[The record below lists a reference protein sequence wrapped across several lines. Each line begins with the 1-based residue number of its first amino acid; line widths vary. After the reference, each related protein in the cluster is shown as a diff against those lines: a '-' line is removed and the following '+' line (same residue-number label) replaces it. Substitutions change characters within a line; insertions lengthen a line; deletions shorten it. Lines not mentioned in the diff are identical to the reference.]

1 MNKTQKIVQQAHLEE
16 EKRILRQLK
25 LVYGQAQ
32 DDCINKII
40 DLSRR
45 RDMENLQSV
54 IYQKQYQEVLKK
66 QLDGLL
72 DNLQGEEFTSISE
85 YLEKCYHNGYIG
97 TMYDIHSQGIPIIM
111 PINQEQVVQALRTDS
126 KLSKSLYDS
135 LGEDVNY
142 LKKSIR
148 AELSR
153 GTANGST
160 WNEMAEKIAK
170 GMNSPFKK
178 AYNRA
183 VVISRTEGHRIQ
195 QKSALDAQYAAKEK
209 GADIVKQWDAT
220 LDNRTRPHHRRL
232 DGQLRELEEPFELE
246 GMTAMAPGY
255 FGKPKEDCNCRCCL
269 LQRARWVLDEEE
281 LEELKKRATYFGLD
295 KTKNFEAFK
304 KKYMEVADNI
314 DMFDILDNSEYTNE
328 EKIYTPEKL
337 IRMSKQ
343 INSLL
348 NTLVQPRSK
357 WSGKTFIKDKKDLP
371 KAKGVKKATCDIWLR
386 EDVGIKTI
394 IHEHLHARSSSWEEK
409 HLKKAKGF
417 EEGACELLA
426 EEICKRYN
434 IPYKK
439 TYKKYVDPLKD
450 IRKMLSGYESDY
462 DFAIDLFNVDMHQRE
477 EWLNDLAKEEEL
489 IDSLK
494 IKALVRKIRRGNG
507 E

>member
-1 MNKTQKIVQQAHLEE
+1 MNKAQKIVQQSHLEE

-111 PINQEQVVQALRTDS
+111 PINQEQVVQALQTDS

-142 LKKSIR
+142 LKRSIR

-246 GMTAMAPGY
+246 GMTVMAPGY

-269 LQRARWVLDEEE
+269 LQRAGWALDEEE
-281 LEELKKRATYFGLD
+281 LEELKKRAAYFGLD
-295 KTKNFEAFK
+295 KTKDFEEFK
-304 KKYMEVADNI
+304 KKYMDSIESLYDS
-314 DMFDILDNSEYTNE
+314 DIMKSGAVSGARNPYSDAANKHAERY
-328 EKIYTPEKL
+328 YG
-337 IRMSKQ
+337 
-343 INSLL
+343 
-348 NTLVQPRSK
+348 LVRSM
-357 WSGKTFIKDKKDLP
+357 TTD
-371 KAKGVKKATCDIWLR
+371 VKKIAETTGYSEQEIQ
-386 EDVGIKTI
+386 GIKNYIFIDKHDLGDQGVRQFDPDYMMGESWRRLIEGKPEQHDLTL
-394 IHEHLHARSSSWEEK
+394 IHHEILEKKLMQDGMSQEKAHIKASAKYNYDKEAREFY
-409 HLKKAKGF
+409 G
-417 EEGACELLA
+417 
-426 EEICKRYN
+426 
-434 IPYKK
+434 
-439 TYKKYVDPLKD
+439 
-450 IRKMLSGYESDY
+450 
-462 DFAIDLFNVDMHQRE
+462 
-477 EWLNDLAKEEEL
+477 
-489 IDSLK
+489 K
-494 IKALVRKIRRGNG
+494 IKKFKK

>member
-85 YLEKCYHNGYIG
+85 YLEKCYHNGYMG
-97 TMYDIHSQGIPIIM
+97 AMYDIHSQGIPIIM

-220 LDNRTRPHHRRL
+220 LDNKTRPHHRRL

-269 LQRARWVLDEEE
+269 LQRARWALDEGE
-281 LEELKKRATYFGLD
+281 LDELKKRAAYFDLD
-295 KTKNFEAFK
+295 KTKDFEEFK
-304 KKYMEVADNI
+304 KKYMDSIESLYDS
-314 DMFDILDNSEYTNE
+314 DIMKSGAVSGARNPYSDAANKHAERY
-328 EKIYTPEKL
+328 YG
-337 IRMSKQ
+337 
-343 INSLL
+343 
-348 NTLVQPRSK
+348 LVRSM
-357 WSGKTFIKDKKDLP
+357 TTD
-371 KAKGVKKATCDIWLR
+371 VKKIAETTGYSEQEIQ
-386 EDVGIKTI
+386 GIKNYIFIDEHDLGDQGVRQFDPDYMMGESWRRLIEGKPEQHDLTL
-394 IHEHLHARSSSWEEK
+394 IHHEILEKKLMQDGMSQEKAHIKASAKYNYDKEAREFY
-409 HLKKAKGF
+409 G
-417 EEGACELLA
+417 
-426 EEICKRYN
+426 
-434 IPYKK
+434 
-439 TYKKYVDPLKD
+439 
-450 IRKMLSGYESDY
+450 
-462 DFAIDLFNVDMHQRE
+462 
-477 EWLNDLAKEEEL
+477 
-489 IDSLK
+489 K
-494 IKALVRKIRRGNG
+494 IKKFKKG
-507 E
+507 

>member
-1 MNKTQKIVQQAHLEE
+1 MSKLNKTQKIVQQAHLEE

-111 PINQEQVVQALRTDS
+111 PINQEQVVQALQTDS

-142 LKKSIR
+142 LKRSIR

-220 LDNRTRPHHRRL
+220 LDNKTRPHHRRL

-269 LQRARWVLDEEE
+269 LQRARWALDEEE
-281 LEELKKRATYFGLD
+281 LDELKKRATYFGLD
-295 KTKNFEAFK
+295 KTKDFEAFK
-304 KKYMEVADNI
+304 KKYMDSVESLYD
-314 DMFDILDNSEYTNE
+314 FDIMKSGAVSGARNPYSDAANKHAERY
-328 EKIYTPEKL
+328 YG
-337 IRMSKQ
+337 
-343 INSLL
+343 
-348 NTLVQPRSK
+348 LVRSM
-357 WSGKTFIKDKKDLP
+357 TTD
-371 KAKGVKKATCDIWLR
+371 VKKIAETTGYSEQEIQ
-386 EDVGIKTI
+386 GIKNYIFIDEHDLGDQGVRQFDPDYMMGESWRRLIEGKPEQHDLTL
-394 IHEHLHARSSSWEEK
+394 IHHEILEKKLMQDGMSQEKAHIKASAKYNYDKEAREFY
-409 HLKKAKGF
+409 G
-417 EEGACELLA
+417 
-426 EEICKRYN
+426 
-434 IPYKK
+434 
-439 TYKKYVDPLKD
+439 
-450 IRKMLSGYESDY
+450 
-462 DFAIDLFNVDMHQRE
+462 
-477 EWLNDLAKEEEL
+477 
-489 IDSLK
+489 K
-494 IKALVRKIRRGNG
+494 IKKFKK

>member
-111 PINQEQVVQALRTDS
+111 PINQEQVVQALQTDS

-142 LKKSIR
+142 LKRSIR

-220 LDNRTRPHHRRL
+220 LDNKTRPHHRRL

-269 LQRARWVLDEEE
+269 LQRARWALDEEE
-281 LEELKKRATYFGLD
+281 LDELKKRATYFGLD
-295 KTKNFEAFK
+295 KTKDFEAFK
-304 KKYMEVADNI
+304 KKYMDSVESLYD
-314 DMFDILDNSEYTNE
+314 FDIMKSGAVSGARNPYSDAANKHAERY
-328 EKIYTPEKL
+328 YG
-337 IRMSKQ
+337 
-343 INSLL
+343 
-348 NTLVQPRSK
+348 LVRSM
-357 WSGKTFIKDKKDLP
+357 TTD
-371 KAKGVKKATCDIWLR
+371 VKKIAETTGYSEQEIQ
-386 EDVGIKTI
+386 GIKNYIFIDEHDLGDQGVRQFDPDYMMGESWRRLIEGKPEQHDLTL
-394 IHEHLHARSSSWEEK
+394 IHHEILEKKLMQDGMSQEKAHIKASAKYNYDKEAREFY
-409 HLKKAKGF
+409 G
-417 EEGACELLA
+417 
-426 EEICKRYN
+426 
-434 IPYKK
+434 
-439 TYKKYVDPLKD
+439 
-450 IRKMLSGYESDY
+450 
-462 DFAIDLFNVDMHQRE
+462 
-477 EWLNDLAKEEEL
+477 
-489 IDSLK
+489 K
-494 IKALVRKIRRGNG
+494 IKKFKK

>member
-66 QLDGLL
+66 QLDGLI

-126 KLSKSLYDS
+126 KLSKSLYAS

-246 GMTAMAPGY
+246 GMTAMAPGH

-269 LQRARWVLDEEE
+269 LQRARWALDEEE
-281 LEELKKRATYFGLD
+281 LDELKKRAAYFGLD
-295 KTKNFEAFK
+295 KTKDFEEFR
-304 KKYMEVADNI
+304 KKYMDSIESLYD
-314 DMFDILDNSEYTNE
+314 FDIMKSGAVSGARNPYSDAANKHAERY
-328 EKIYTPEKL
+328 YG
-337 IRMSKQ
+337 
-343 INSLL
+343 
-348 NTLVQPRSK
+348 LVRSM
-357 WSGKTFIKDKKDLP
+357 TTD
-371 KAKGVKKATCDIWLR
+371 VKKIAETTGYSEQEIQ
-386 EDVGIKTI
+386 GIKNYIFIDEHDLGDQGVRQFDPDYMMGESWRRLIEGKPEQHDLTL
-394 IHEHLHARSSSWEEK
+394 IHHEILEKKLMQDDMSQEKAHIKASAKYNYDKEAREFY
-409 HLKKAKGF
+409 G
-417 EEGACELLA
+417 
-426 EEICKRYN
+426 
-434 IPYKK
+434 
-439 TYKKYVDPLKD
+439 
-450 IRKMLSGYESDY
+450 
-462 DFAIDLFNVDMHQRE
+462 
-477 EWLNDLAKEEEL
+477 
-489 IDSLK
+489 K
-494 IKALVRKIRRGNG
+494 IKKFKK

>member
-1 MNKTQKIVQQAHLEE
+1 MNKTQKIVQQAHLKE

-111 PINQEQVVQALRTDS
+111 PINQEQVVQALQTDS

-142 LKKSIR
+142 LKRSIR

-220 LDNRTRPHHRRL
+220 LDNKTRPHHRRL

-269 LQRARWVLDEEE
+269 LQRARWALDEEE
-281 LEELKKRATYFGLD
+281 LDELKKRATYFGLD
-295 KTKNFEAFK
+295 KTKDFEAFK
-304 KKYMEVADNI
+304 KKYMDSVESLYD
-314 DMFDILDNSEYTNE
+314 FDIMKSGAVSGVRNPYSDAANKHAERY
-328 EKIYTPEKL
+328 YG
-337 IRMSKQ
+337 
-343 INSLL
+343 
-348 NTLVQPRSK
+348 LVRSM
-357 WSGKTFIKDKKDLP
+357 TTD
-371 KAKGVKKATCDIWLR
+371 VKKIAETTGYSEQEIQ
-386 EDVGIKTI
+386 GIKNYIFIDEHDLGDQGVRQFDPDYMMGESWRRLIEGKPEQHDLTL
-394 IHEHLHARSSSWEEK
+394 IHHEILEKKLMQDGMSQEKAHIKASAKYNYDKEAREFY
-409 HLKKAKGF
+409 G
-417 EEGACELLA
+417 
-426 EEICKRYN
+426 
-434 IPYKK
+434 
-439 TYKKYVDPLKD
+439 
-450 IRKMLSGYESDY
+450 
-462 DFAIDLFNVDMHQRE
+462 
-477 EWLNDLAKEEEL
+477 
-489 IDSLK
+489 K
-494 IKALVRKIRRGNG
+494 IKKFKK

>member
-111 PINQEQVVQALRTDS
+111 PINQEQVVQALQTDS

-142 LKKSIR
+142 LKRSIR

-246 GMTAMAPGY
+246 GMTVMAPGY

-269 LQRARWVLDEEE
+269 LQRARWALDEEE
-281 LEELKKRATYFGLD
+281 LDELKKRAAYFGLD
-295 KTKNFEAFK
+295 KTKDFEEFR
-304 KKYMEVADNI
+304 KKYMDSIESLYDS
-314 DMFDILDNSEYTNE
+314 DIMKSGAVSGARNPYSDAANKHAERY
-328 EKIYTPEKL
+328 YG
-337 IRMSKQ
+337 
-343 INSLL
+343 
-348 NTLVQPRSK
+348 LVRSM
-357 WSGKTFIKDKKDLP
+357 TTD
-371 KAKGVKKATCDIWLR
+371 VKKIAETTGYSEQEIQSIKNYIFIDEHDLGDQGVRQFDPDYMMGESWRRLIEGKPEQHDLTLIHHEILEKKLMQDGMSQDKAHIKASAKYNYDKEAR
-386 EDVGIKTI
+386 EFYG
-394 IHEHLHARSSSWEEK
+394 
-409 HLKKAKGF
+409 
-417 EEGACELLA
+417 
-426 EEICKRYN
+426 
-434 IPYKK
+434 
-439 TYKKYVDPLKD
+439 
-450 IRKMLSGYESDY
+450 
-462 DFAIDLFNVDMHQRE
+462 
-477 EWLNDLAKEEEL
+477 
-489 IDSLK
+489 K
-494 IKALVRKIRRGNG
+494 IKKFKK

>member
-246 GMTAMAPGY
+246 GMTVMAPGY

-269 LQRARWVLDEEE
+269 LQRARWALDEEE
-281 LEELKKRATYFGLD
+281 LDELKKRAAYFGLD
-295 KTKNFEAFK
+295 KTKDFEEFR
-304 KKYMEVADNI
+304 KKYMDSIESLYDS
-314 DMFDILDNSEYTNE
+314 DIMKSGAVSGARNPYSDAANKHAERY
-328 EKIYTPEKL
+328 YG
-337 IRMSKQ
+337 
-343 INSLL
+343 
-348 NTLVQPRSK
+348 LVRSM
-357 WSGKTFIKDKKDLP
+357 TTD
-371 KAKGVKKATCDIWLR
+371 VKKIAETTGYSEQEIQSIKNYIFIDEHDLGDQGVRQFDPDYMMGESWRRLIEGKPEQHDLTLIHHEILEKKLMQDGMSQDKAHIKASAKYNYDKEAR
-386 EDVGIKTI
+386 EFYG
-394 IHEHLHARSSSWEEK
+394 
-409 HLKKAKGF
+409 
-417 EEGACELLA
+417 
-426 EEICKRYN
+426 
-434 IPYKK
+434 
-439 TYKKYVDPLKD
+439 
-450 IRKMLSGYESDY
+450 
-462 DFAIDLFNVDMHQRE
+462 
-477 EWLNDLAKEEEL
+477 
-489 IDSLK
+489 K
-494 IKALVRKIRRGNG
+494 IKKFKK

>member
-1 MNKTQKIVQQAHLEE
+1 MNKAQKIVQQSHLEE

-111 PINQEQVVQALRTDS
+111 PINQEQVVQALQTDS

-142 LKKSIR
+142 LKRSIR

-220 LDNRTRPHHRRL
+220 LDNKTRPHHRRL

-269 LQRARWVLDEEE
+269 LQRARWALDEEE
-281 LEELKKRATYFGLD
+281 LNELKKRAAYFGLD
-295 KTKNFEAFK
+295 KTEDFEAFK
-304 KKYMEVADNI
+304 KKYMELPENAEEVEIITKEDLIKELSNKGIAVNI
-314 DMFDILDNSEYTNE
+314 DKAGRYEQEAVESIKHLNALVDEYNSTIVSYNVGEMYGTFTEMGYAYMLNGKSSVTVRPLGFKSNKATDALGLGE
-328 EKIYTPEKL
+328 KQPLGVTYHEFAHTLSQSREKIDTEFWKEV
-337 IRMSKQ
+337 RK
-343 INSLL
+343 
-348 NTLVQPRSK
+348 
-357 WSGKTFIKDKKDLP
+357 
-371 KAKGVKKATCDIWLR
+371 
-386 EDVGIKTI
+386 
-394 IHEHLHARSSSWEEK
+394 
-409 HLKKAKGF
+409 LKK
-417 EEGACELLA
+417 EYEGNRGNADWFDVK
-426 EEICKRYN
+426 I
-434 IPYKK
+434 
-439 TYKKYVDPLKD
+439 
-450 IRKMLSGYESDY
+450 SDY
-462 DFAIDLFNVDMHQRE
+462 ASKDVDEFIAESFTQAK
-477 EWLNDLAKEEEL
+477 LAKNPSVYSIRVL
-489 IDSLK
+489 GVIDK
-494 IKALVRKIRRGNG
+494 YFKK
-507 E
+507 

>member
-111 PINQEQVVQALRTDS
+111 PINQEQVVQALQTDS

-142 LKKSIR
+142 LKRSIR

-220 LDNRTRPHHRRL
+220 LDNKTRPHHRRL

-269 LQRARWVLDEEE
+269 LQRARWALDEEE
-281 LEELKKRATYFGLD
+281 LDELKKRATYFGLD
-295 KTKNFEAFK
+295 KTKDFEAFK
-304 KKYMEVADNI
+304 KKYMDSVESLYD
-314 DMFDILDNSEYTNE
+314 FDIMKSGAVSGARNPYSDAANKHAERY
-328 EKIYTPEKL
+328 YG
-337 IRMSKQ
+337 
-343 INSLL
+343 
-348 NTLVQPRSK
+348 LVRSM
-357 WSGKTFIKDKKDLP
+357 TTD
-371 KAKGVKKATCDIWLR
+371 VKKIAETTGYSEQEIQ
-386 EDVGIKTI
+386 GIKNYIFIDEHDLGDQGVRQFDPDYMMGESWRRLIEGKPEQHDLTL
-394 IHEHLHARSSSWEEK
+394 IHHEILEKKLMQDDMSQEKAHIKASAKYNYDKEAREFY
-409 HLKKAKGF
+409 G
-417 EEGACELLA
+417 
-426 EEICKRYN
+426 
-434 IPYKK
+434 
-439 TYKKYVDPLKD
+439 
-450 IRKMLSGYESDY
+450 
-462 DFAIDLFNVDMHQRE
+462 
-477 EWLNDLAKEEEL
+477 
-489 IDSLK
+489 K
-494 IKALVRKIRRGNG
+494 IKKFKK

>member
-1 MNKTQKIVQQAHLEE
+1 MNKAQKIVQQSHLEE

-111 PINQEQVVQALRTDS
+111 PINQEQVVQALQTDS

-142 LKKSIR
+142 LKRSIR

-220 LDNRTRPHHRRL
+220 LDNKTRPHHRRL

-246 GMTAMAPGY
+246 GMTAMVPGY

-269 LQRARWVLDEEE
+269 LQRARWALDEEE
-281 LEELKKRATYFGLD
+281 LEELKKRAAYFGLD
-295 KTKNFEAFK
+295 KTKDFEEFK
-304 KKYMEVADNI
+304 KKYMKAQAEYIAKPSGSGIIKSGTTKEVANVHTVGRI
-314 DMFDILDNSEYTNE
+314 DLEIYKCITDDIVTDEVVITNN
-328 EKIYTPEKL
+328 
-337 IRMSKQ
+337 Q
-343 INSLL
+343 I
-348 NTLVQPRSK
+348 QH
-357 WSGKTFIKDKKDLP
+357 IKDRHPNDYERF
-371 KAKGVKKATCDIWLR
+371 ASYFDEIVKMPDY
-386 EDVGIKTI
+386 I
-394 IHEHLHARSSSWEEK
+394 IEANKPNTALI
-409 HLKKAKGF
+409 LK
-417 EEGACELLA
+417 E
-426 EEICKRYN
+426 
-434 IPYKK
+434 
-439 TYKKYVDPLKD
+439 
-450 IRKMLSGYESDY
+450 IRKENEVFKTVLRLATSNDNPQYKNSIITFMK
-462 DFAIDLFNVDMHQRE
+462 IDEKEWSRLLRNKNVLYRRE
-477 EWLNDLAKEEEL
+477 
-489 IDSLK
+489 
-494 IKALVRKIRRGNG
+494 
-507 E
+507 

>member
-97 TMYDIHSQGIPIIM
+97 AMYDIHSQGIPIIM

-220 LDNRTRPHHRRL
+220 LDNKTRPHHRRL

-269 LQRARWVLDEEE
+269 LQRARWALDEGE
-281 LEELKKRATYFGLD
+281 LDELKKRAAYFDLD
-295 KTKNFEAFK
+295 KTKDFEEFK
-304 KKYMEVADNI
+304 KKYMDSIESLYDS
-314 DMFDILDNSEYTNE
+314 DIMKSGAVSGARNPYSDAANKHAERY
-328 EKIYTPEKL
+328 YG
-337 IRMSKQ
+337 
-343 INSLL
+343 
-348 NTLVQPRSK
+348 LVRSM
-357 WSGKTFIKDKKDLP
+357 TTD
-371 KAKGVKKATCDIWLR
+371 VKKIAETTGYSEQEIQ
-386 EDVGIKTI
+386 GIKNYIFIDEHDLGDQGVRQFDPDYMMGESWRRLIEGKPEQHDLTL
-394 IHEHLHARSSSWEEK
+394 IHHEILEKKLMQDGMSQEKAHIKASAKYNYDKEAREFY
-409 HLKKAKGF
+409 G
-417 EEGACELLA
+417 
-426 EEICKRYN
+426 
-434 IPYKK
+434 
-439 TYKKYVDPLKD
+439 
-450 IRKMLSGYESDY
+450 
-462 DFAIDLFNVDMHQRE
+462 
-477 EWLNDLAKEEEL
+477 
-489 IDSLK
+489 K
-494 IKALVRKIRRGNG
+494 IKKF
-507 E
+507 

>member
-1 MNKTQKIVQQAHLEE
+1 MNKTQKIVQQAHLKE

-85 YLEKCYHNGYIG
+85 YLGKCYHNGYIG

-111 PINQEQVVQALRTDS
+111 PINQEQVVQALQTDS

-142 LKKSIR
+142 LKRSIR

-220 LDNRTRPHHRRL
+220 LDNKTRPHHRRL

-269 LQRARWVLDEEE
+269 LQRARWALDEEE
-281 LEELKKRATYFGLD
+281 LDELKKRATYFGLD
-295 KTKNFEAFK
+295 KTKDFEAFK
-304 KKYMEVADNI
+304 KKYMDSVESLYD
-314 DMFDILDNSEYTNE
+314 FDIMKSGAVSGARNPYSDAANKHAERY
-328 EKIYTPEKL
+328 YG
-337 IRMSKQ
+337 
-343 INSLL
+343 
-348 NTLVQPRSK
+348 LVRSM
-357 WSGKTFIKDKKDLP
+357 TTD
-371 KAKGVKKATCDIWLR
+371 VKKIAETTGYSEQEIQ
-386 EDVGIKTI
+386 GIKNYIFIDEHDLGDQGVRQFDPDYMMGESWRRLIEGKPEQHDLTL
-394 IHEHLHARSSSWEEK
+394 IHHEILEKKLMQDGMSQEKAHIKASAKYNYDKEAREFY
-409 HLKKAKGF
+409 G
-417 EEGACELLA
+417 
-426 EEICKRYN
+426 
-434 IPYKK
+434 
-439 TYKKYVDPLKD
+439 
-450 IRKMLSGYESDY
+450 
-462 DFAIDLFNVDMHQRE
+462 
-477 EWLNDLAKEEEL
+477 
-489 IDSLK
+489 K
-494 IKALVRKIRRGNG
+494 IKKFKK

>member
-1 MNKTQKIVQQAHLEE
+1 MNKAQKIVQQSHLEE

-269 LQRARWVLDEEE
+269 LQRAGWALDEEE
-281 LEELKKRATYFGLD
+281 LEELKKRAAYFGLD
-295 KTKNFEAFK
+295 KTKDFEEFK
-304 KKYMEVADNI
+304 KKYMDSIESLYDS
-314 DMFDILDNSEYTNE
+314 DIMKSGAVSGARNPYSDAANKHAERY
-328 EKIYTPEKL
+328 YG
-337 IRMSKQ
+337 
-343 INSLL
+343 
-348 NTLVQPRSK
+348 LVRSM
-357 WSGKTFIKDKKDLP
+357 TTD
-371 KAKGVKKATCDIWLR
+371 VKKIAETTGYSEQEIQ
-386 EDVGIKTI
+386 GIKNYIFIDKHDLGDQGVRQFDPDYMMGESWRRLIEGKPEQHDLTL
-394 IHEHLHARSSSWEEK
+394 IHHEILEKKLMQDGMSQEKAHIKASAKYNYDKEAREFY
-409 HLKKAKGF
+409 G
-417 EEGACELLA
+417 
-426 EEICKRYN
+426 
-434 IPYKK
+434 
-439 TYKKYVDPLKD
+439 
-450 IRKMLSGYESDY
+450 
-462 DFAIDLFNVDMHQRE
+462 
-477 EWLNDLAKEEEL
+477 
-489 IDSLK
+489 K
-494 IKALVRKIRRGNG
+494 IKKFKK

>member
-111 PINQEQVVQALRTDS
+111 PINQEQVVQALQTDS

-142 LKKSIR
+142 LKRSIR

-220 LDNRTRPHHRRL
+220 LDNKTRPHHRRL

-269 LQRARWVLDEEE
+269 LQRARWALDEEE
-281 LEELKKRATYFGLD
+281 LDELKKRATYFGLD
-295 KTKNFEAFK
+295 KTKDFEAFK
-304 KKYMEVADNI
+304 KKYMDSVESLYD
-314 DMFDILDNSEYTNE
+314 FDIMKSGAVSGARNPYSDAANKHAERY
-328 EKIYTPEKL
+328 YG
-337 IRMSKQ
+337 
-343 INSLL
+343 
-348 NTLVQPRSK
+348 LVRSM
-357 WSGKTFIKDKKDLP
+357 TTD
-371 KAKGVKKATCDIWLR
+371 VKKIAETTGYSEQDIQ
-386 EDVGIKTI
+386 GIKNYIFIDEHDLGDQGVRQFDPDYMMGESWRRLIEGKPEQHDLTL
-394 IHEHLHARSSSWEEK
+394 IHHEILEKKLMQDGMSQEKAHIKASAKYNYDKEAREFY
-409 HLKKAKGF
+409 G
-417 EEGACELLA
+417 
-426 EEICKRYN
+426 
-434 IPYKK
+434 
-439 TYKKYVDPLKD
+439 
-450 IRKMLSGYESDY
+450 
-462 DFAIDLFNVDMHQRE
+462 
-477 EWLNDLAKEEEL
+477 
-489 IDSLK
+489 K
-494 IKALVRKIRRGNG
+494 IKKFKK

>member
-111 PINQEQVVQALRTDS
+111 PINQEQVVQALQTDS

-142 LKKSIR
+142 LKRSIR

-220 LDNRTRPHHRRL
+220 LDNKTRPHHRRL

-269 LQRARWVLDEEE
+269 LQRARWALDEEE
-281 LEELKKRATYFGLD
+281 LDELKKRATYFGLD
-295 KTKNFEAFK
+295 KTKDFEAFK
-304 KKYMEVADNI
+304 KKYMDSVESLYD
-314 DMFDILDNSEYTNE
+314 FDIM
-328 EKIYTPEKL
+328 K
-337 IRMSKQ
+337 
-343 INSLL
+343 
-348 NTLVQPRSK
+348 
-357 WSGKTFIKDKKDLP
+357 SG
-371 KAKGVKKATCDIWLR
+371 G
-386 EDVGIKTI
+386 
-394 IHEHLHARSSSWEEK
+394 
-409 HLKKAKGF
+409 
-417 EEGACELLA
+417 
-426 EEICKRYN
+426 CKRCE
-434 IPYKK
+434 K
-439 TYKKYVDPLKD
+439 
-450 IRKMLSGYESDY
+450 
-462 DFAIDLFNVDMHQRE
+462 
-477 EWLNDLAKEEEL
+477 
-489 IDSLK
+489 SL
-494 IKALVRKIRRGNG
+494 
-507 E
+507 

>member
-1 MNKTQKIVQQAHLEE
+1 LNKTQKIVQQAHLKE

-111 PINQEQVVQALRTDS
+111 PINQEQVVQALQTDS

-142 LKKSIR
+142 LKRSIR

-220 LDNRTRPHHRRL
+220 LDNKTRPHHRRL

-269 LQRARWVLDEEE
+269 LQRARWALDEEE
-281 LEELKKRATYFGLD
+281 LDELKKRATYFGLD
-295 KTKNFEAFK
+295 KTKDFEAFK
-304 KKYMEVADNI
+304 KKYMDSVESLYD
-314 DMFDILDNSEYTNE
+314 FDIMKSGAVSGARNPYSDAANKHAERY
-328 EKIYTPEKL
+328 YG
-337 IRMSKQ
+337 
-343 INSLL
+343 
-348 NTLVQPRSK
+348 LVRSM
-357 WSGKTFIKDKKDLP
+357 TTD
-371 KAKGVKKATCDIWLR
+371 VKKIAETTGYSEQEIQ
-386 EDVGIKTI
+386 GIKNYIFIDEHDLGDQGVRQFDPDYMMGESWRRLIEGKPEQHDLTL
-394 IHEHLHARSSSWEEK
+394 IHHEILEKKLMQDGMSQEKAHIKASAKYNYDKEAREFY
-409 HLKKAKGF
+409 G
-417 EEGACELLA
+417 
-426 EEICKRYN
+426 
-434 IPYKK
+434 
-439 TYKKYVDPLKD
+439 
-450 IRKMLSGYESDY
+450 
-462 DFAIDLFNVDMHQRE
+462 
-477 EWLNDLAKEEEL
+477 
-489 IDSLK
+489 K
-494 IKALVRKIRRGNG
+494 IKKFKK

>member
-1 MNKTQKIVQQAHLEE
+1 MNKTQKIVQQAHLKE

-111 PINQEQVVQALRTDS
+111 PINQEQVVQALQTDS

-142 LKKSIR
+142 LKRSIR

-220 LDNRTRPHHRRL
+220 LDNKTRPHHRRL

-269 LQRARWVLDEEE
+269 LQRARWALDEEE
-281 LEELKKRATYFGLD
+281 LDELKKRATYFGLD
-295 KTKNFEAFK
+295 KTKDFEAFK
-304 KKYMEVADNI
+304 KKYMDSVESLYD
-314 DMFDILDNSEYTNE
+314 FDIMKSGAVSGARNPYSDAANKHAERY
-328 EKIYTPEKL
+328 YG
-337 IRMSKQ
+337 
-343 INSLL
+343 
-348 NTLVQPRSK
+348 LVRSM
-357 WSGKTFIKDKKDLP
+357 TTD
-371 KAKGVKKATCDIWLR
+371 VKKIAETTGYSEQEIQ
-386 EDVGIKTI
+386 GIKNYIFIDEHDLGDQGVRQFDPDYMMGESWRRLIEGKPEQHDLTL
-394 IHEHLHARSSSWEEK
+394 IHHEILEKKLMQDGMSQEKAHIKASAKYNYDKEAREFY
-409 HLKKAKGF
+409 G
-417 EEGACELLA
+417 
-426 EEICKRYN
+426 
-434 IPYKK
+434 
-439 TYKKYVDPLKD
+439 
-450 IRKMLSGYESDY
+450 
-462 DFAIDLFNVDMHQRE
+462 
-477 EWLNDLAKEEEL
+477 
-489 IDSLK
+489 K
-494 IKALVRKIRRGNG
+494 IKKFKK

>member
-54 IYQKQYQEVLKK
+54 IYRKQYQEVLKK

-246 GMTAMAPGY
+246 GMTVMAPGY

-269 LQRARWVLDEEE
+269 LQRARWALDEEE
-281 LEELKKRATYFGLD
+281 LDELKKRAAYFGLD
-295 KTKNFEAFK
+295 KTKDFEEFR
-304 KKYMEVADNI
+304 KKYMDSIESLYDS
-314 DMFDILDNSEYTNE
+314 DIMKSGAVSGARNPYSDAANKHAERY
-328 EKIYTPEKL
+328 YG
-337 IRMSKQ
+337 
-343 INSLL
+343 
-348 NTLVQPRSK
+348 LVRSM
-357 WSGKTFIKDKKDLP
+357 TTD
-371 KAKGVKKATCDIWLR
+371 VKKIAETTGYSEQEIQSIKNYIFIDEHDLGDQGVRQFDPDYMMGESWRRLIEGKPEQHDLTLIHHEILEKKLMQDGMSQEKAHIKASAKYNYDKEAR
-386 EDVGIKTI
+386 EFYG
-394 IHEHLHARSSSWEEK
+394 
-409 HLKKAKGF
+409 
-417 EEGACELLA
+417 
-426 EEICKRYN
+426 
-434 IPYKK
+434 
-439 TYKKYVDPLKD
+439 
-450 IRKMLSGYESDY
+450 
-462 DFAIDLFNVDMHQRE
+462 
-477 EWLNDLAKEEEL
+477 
-489 IDSLK
+489 K
-494 IKALVRKIRRGNG
+494 IKKFKK

>member
-54 IYQKQYQEVLKK
+54 IYRKQYQEVLKK

-246 GMTAMAPGY
+246 GMTVMAPGY

-269 LQRARWVLDEEE
+269 LQRARWALDEEE
-281 LEELKKRATYFGLD
+281 LDELKKRAAYFDLD
-295 KTKNFEAFK
+295 KTKDFEEFR
-304 KKYMEVADNI
+304 KKYMDSIESLYDS
-314 DMFDILDNSEYTNE
+314 DIMKSGAVSGARNPYSDAANKHAERY
-328 EKIYTPEKL
+328 YG
-337 IRMSKQ
+337 
-343 INSLL
+343 
-348 NTLVQPRSK
+348 LVRSM
-357 WSGKTFIKDKKDLP
+357 TTD
-371 KAKGVKKATCDIWLR
+371 VKKIAETTGYSEQEIQSIKNYIFIDEHDLGDQGVRQFGPDYMMGESWRRLIEGKPEQHDLTLIHHEILEKKLMQDGMSQDKAHIKASAKYNYDKEAR
-386 EDVGIKTI
+386 EFYG
-394 IHEHLHARSSSWEEK
+394 
-409 HLKKAKGF
+409 
-417 EEGACELLA
+417 
-426 EEICKRYN
+426 
-434 IPYKK
+434 
-439 TYKKYVDPLKD
+439 
-450 IRKMLSGYESDY
+450 
-462 DFAIDLFNVDMHQRE
+462 
-477 EWLNDLAKEEEL
+477 
-489 IDSLK
+489 K
-494 IKALVRKIRRGNG
+494 IKKFKK

>member
-97 TMYDIHSQGIPIIM
+97 AMYDIHSQGIPIIM

-220 LDNRTRPHHRRL
+220 LDNKTRPHHRRL

-269 LQRARWVLDEEE
+269 LQRARWALDEGE
-281 LEELKKRATYFGLD
+281 LDELKKRAAYFDLD
-295 KTKNFEAFK
+295 KTKDFEEFK
-304 KKYMEVADNI
+304 KKYMDSIESLYDS
-314 DMFDILDNSEYTNE
+314 DIMKSGAVSGARNPYSDAANKHAERY
-328 EKIYTPEKL
+328 YG
-337 IRMSKQ
+337 
-343 INSLL
+343 
-348 NTLVQPRSK
+348 LVRSM
-357 WSGKTFIKDKKDLP
+357 TTD
-371 KAKGVKKATCDIWLR
+371 VKKIAETTGYSEQEIQ
-386 EDVGIKTI
+386 GIKNYIFIDEHDLGDQGVRQFDPDYMMGESWRRLIEGKPEQHDLTL
-394 IHEHLHARSSSWEEK
+394 IHHEILEKKLMQDGMSQEKAHIKASAKYNYDKEAREFY
-409 HLKKAKGF
+409 G
-417 EEGACELLA
+417 
-426 EEICKRYN
+426 
-434 IPYKK
+434 
-439 TYKKYVDPLKD
+439 
-450 IRKMLSGYESDY
+450 
-462 DFAIDLFNVDMHQRE
+462 
-477 EWLNDLAKEEEL
+477 
-489 IDSLK
+489 K
-494 IKALVRKIRRGNG
+494 IKKFKKG
-507 E
+507 

>member
-111 PINQEQVVQALRTDS
+111 PINQEQVVQALQTDS

-142 LKKSIR
+142 LKRSIR

-183 VVISRTEGHRIQ
+183 VVISRTEGHRTQ

-220 LDNRTRPHHRRL
+220 LDNKTRPHHRRL

-269 LQRARWVLDEEE
+269 LQRARWALDEEE
-281 LEELKKRATYFGLD
+281 LDELKKRATYFGLD
-295 KTKNFEAFK
+295 KTKDFEAFK
-304 KKYMEVADNI
+304 KKYMDSVESLYD
-314 DMFDILDNSEYTNE
+314 FDIMKSGAVSGARNPYSDAANKHAERY
-328 EKIYTPEKL
+328 YG
-337 IRMSKQ
+337 
-343 INSLL
+343 
-348 NTLVQPRSK
+348 LVRSM
-357 WSGKTFIKDKKDLP
+357 TTD
-371 KAKGVKKATCDIWLR
+371 VKKIAETTGYSEQDIQ
-386 EDVGIKTI
+386 GIKNYIFIDEHDLGDQGVRQFDPDYMMGESWRRLIEGKPEQHDLTL
-394 IHEHLHARSSSWEEK
+394 IHHEILEKKLMQDGMSQEKAHIKASAKYNYDKEAREFY
-409 HLKKAKGF
+409 G
-417 EEGACELLA
+417 
-426 EEICKRYN
+426 
-434 IPYKK
+434 
-439 TYKKYVDPLKD
+439 
-450 IRKMLSGYESDY
+450 
-462 DFAIDLFNVDMHQRE
+462 
-477 EWLNDLAKEEEL
+477 
-489 IDSLK
+489 K
-494 IKALVRKIRRGNG
+494 IKKFKK

>member
-153 GTANGST
+153 GTANGSI

-269 LQRARWVLDEEE
+269 LQRARWALDEEE
-281 LEELKKRATYFGLD
+281 LDELKKRAAYFGLD
-295 KTKNFEAFK
+295 KTKDFEEFK
-304 KKYMEVADNI
+304 KKYMDSIESLYDS
-314 DMFDILDNSEYTNE
+314 DIMKSGAVSGARNPYSDAANKHAERY
-328 EKIYTPEKL
+328 YG
-337 IRMSKQ
+337 
-343 INSLL
+343 
-348 NTLVQPRSK
+348 LVRSM
-357 WSGKTFIKDKKDLP
+357 TTD
-371 KAKGVKKATCDIWLR
+371 VKKIAETTGYSEQEIQSIKNYIFIDEHDLGDQGVRQFDPDYMMGESWRRLIEGKPEQHDLTLIHHEILEKKLMQDGMSQDKAHIKASAKYNYDKEAR
-386 EDVGIKTI
+386 EFYG
-394 IHEHLHARSSSWEEK
+394 
-409 HLKKAKGF
+409 
-417 EEGACELLA
+417 
-426 EEICKRYN
+426 
-434 IPYKK
+434 
-439 TYKKYVDPLKD
+439 
-450 IRKMLSGYESDY
+450 
-462 DFAIDLFNVDMHQRE
+462 
-477 EWLNDLAKEEEL
+477 
-489 IDSLK
+489 K
-494 IKALVRKIRRGNG
+494 IKKFKK

>member
-1 MNKTQKIVQQAHLEE
+1 MNKIQKIVQQAHLEE

-97 TMYDIHSQGIPIIM
+97 AMYDIHSQGIPIIM

-220 LDNRTRPHHRRL
+220 LDNKTRPHHRRL

-269 LQRARWVLDEEE
+269 LQRARWALDEGE
-281 LEELKKRATYFGLD
+281 LDELKKRAAYFDLD
-295 KTKNFEAFK
+295 KTKDFEEFK
-304 KKYMEVADNI
+304 KKYMDSIESLYDS
-314 DMFDILDNSEYTNE
+314 DIMKSGAVSGARNPYSDAANKHAERY
-328 EKIYTPEKL
+328 YG
-337 IRMSKQ
+337 
-343 INSLL
+343 
-348 NTLVQPRSK
+348 LVRSM
-357 WSGKTFIKDKKDLP
+357 TTD
-371 KAKGVKKATCDIWLR
+371 VKKIAETTGYSEQEIQ
-386 EDVGIKTI
+386 GIKNYIFIDEHDLGDQGVRQFDPDYMMGESWRRLIEGKPEQHDLTL
-394 IHEHLHARSSSWEEK
+394 IHHEILEKKLMQDGMSQEKAHIKASAKYNYDKEAREFY
-409 HLKKAKGF
+409 G
-417 EEGACELLA
+417 
-426 EEICKRYN
+426 
-434 IPYKK
+434 
-439 TYKKYVDPLKD
+439 
-450 IRKMLSGYESDY
+450 
-462 DFAIDLFNVDMHQRE
+462 
-477 EWLNDLAKEEEL
+477 
-489 IDSLK
+489 K
-494 IKALVRKIRRGNG
+494 IKKFKK

>member
-1 MNKTQKIVQQAHLEE
+1 MNKAQKIVQQSHLEE

-97 TMYDIHSQGIPIIM
+97 AMYDIHSQGIPIIM
-111 PINQEQVVQALRTDS
+111 PINQEQVVQALQTDS

-142 LKKSIR
+142 LKRSIR

-232 DGQLRELEEPFELE
+232 DGQLRELEELFELE

-269 LQRARWVLDEEE
+269 LQRARWALDEEE
-281 LEELKKRATYFGLD
+281 LDELKKRAAYFDLD
-295 KTKNFEAFK
+295 KTEDFEEFK
-304 KKYMEVADNI
+304 KKYMDSIESLYDS
-314 DMFDILDNSEYTNE
+314 DIMKSGAVSGARNPYSDAANKHAERY
-328 EKIYTPEKL
+328 YG
-337 IRMSKQ
+337 
-343 INSLL
+343 
-348 NTLVQPRSK
+348 LVRSM
-357 WSGKTFIKDKKDLP
+357 TTD
-371 KAKGVKKATCDIWLR
+371 VKKIAETTGYSEQEIQ
-386 EDVGIKTI
+386 GIKNYIFIDEHDLGDQGVRQFDPDYMMGESWRRLIEGKPEQHDLTL
-394 IHEHLHARSSSWEEK
+394 IHHEILEKKLMQDGMSQEKAHIKASAKYNYDKEAREFY
-409 HLKKAKGF
+409 G
-417 EEGACELLA
+417 
-426 EEICKRYN
+426 
-434 IPYKK
+434 
-439 TYKKYVDPLKD
+439 
-450 IRKMLSGYESDY
+450 
-462 DFAIDLFNVDMHQRE
+462 
-477 EWLNDLAKEEEL
+477 
-489 IDSLK
+489 K
-494 IKALVRKIRRGNG
+494 IKKFKK

>member
-111 PINQEQVVQALRTDS
+111 PINQEQVVQALQTDS

-142 LKKSIR
+142 LKRSIR

-220 LDNRTRPHHRRL
+220 LDNKTRPHHRRL

-269 LQRARWVLDEEE
+269 LQRARWALDEEE
-281 LEELKKRATYFGLD
+281 LDELKKRATYFGLD
-295 KTKNFEAFK
+295 KTKDFEAFK
-304 KKYMEVADNI
+304 KKYMDSVESLYD
-314 DMFDILDNSEYTNE
+314 FDIMKSGAVSGARNPYSDAANKHAERY
-328 EKIYTPEKL
+328 YG
-337 IRMSKQ
+337 
-343 INSLL
+343 
-348 NTLVQPRSK
+348 LVRSM
-357 WSGKTFIKDKKDLP
+357 TTD
-371 KAKGVKKATCDIWLR
+371 VKKIAETTGYSEQEIQ
-386 EDVGIKTI
+386 GIKNYIFIDEHDLGDQGVRQFDPDYMMGESWRRLIEGKPEQHDLTL
-394 IHEHLHARSSSWEEK
+394 IHHEILEKKLMQEGMSQEKAHIKASAKYNYDKEAREFY
-409 HLKKAKGF
+409 G
-417 EEGACELLA
+417 
-426 EEICKRYN
+426 
-434 IPYKK
+434 
-439 TYKKYVDPLKD
+439 
-450 IRKMLSGYESDY
+450 
-462 DFAIDLFNVDMHQRE
+462 
-477 EWLNDLAKEEEL
+477 
-489 IDSLK
+489 K
-494 IKALVRKIRRGNG
+494 IKKFKK